1 MRRISALLLIAACSA
16 PEPSTPPL
24 PTPAPAL
31 EAPDIA
37 AKSPSGTLVVATGTA
52 KGNLMSVVSEGAFEK
67 EIIAAM
73 SIPLVDTSFDCSLKK
88 APGLATSWTWSEDG
102 LSVQMTLRDDITFE
116 DGTPLTAEDVAFTFE
131 LLANPAVGSPL
142 AAYAGRMQPGARPEV
157 VDPTHLIW
165 RFTEAYDRDTQIGH
179 MSSVA
184 VLPKHQ
190 LHGADLGALRS
201 HPLSDQPLSYG
212 PFKLGASTPES
223 FTLVRNDA
231 FTGPNRMSSSL
242 DSVTFRVIGEYEDR
256 LAAFEAGEVDLVSD
270 VLVDDVDRMRGV
282 PGATLHRRGWK
293 SLDFI
298 AWNMKNPLFEEVNVR
313 TALSHAVD
321 IQGMLDTMHTDGS
334 GEVFARPAVGT
345 VTPAL
350 CGAYNDTI
358 RPLHHSAATA
368 TEMLA
373 AAGWTDTDDD
383 GIIDK
388 DGQPFSF
395 TLHTNQSNKRRTET
409 AQRVTE
415 QLAAIGV
422 EMKVELEETNAFFE
436 RTRVKDFE
444 AALLGWSADLF
455 ADPSSIWHSD
465 TEDRTYEFNM
475 VSYANPRVAEL
486 LDEGLRTTDP
496 REAAKIYQE
505 VQALIYADQPYT
517 FLWWTDRVVALHQS
531 IEGQQIDMVA
541 MLHHLHE
548 WSKTTE

>member
-1 MRRISALLLIAACSA
+1 
-16 PEPSTPPL
+16 
-24 PTPAPAL
+24 
-31 EAPDIA
+31 
-37 AKSPSGTLVVATGTA
+37 
-52 KGNLMSVVSEGAFEK
+52 
-67 EIIAAM
+67 
-73 SIPLVDTSFDCSLKK
+73 
-88 APGLATSWTWSEDG
+88 
-102 LSVQMTLRDDITFE
+102 MTLRDDITFQ

-142 AAYAGRMQPGARPEV
+142 AAYASRMQPGARPEV
-157 VDPTHLIW
+157 VDPTHLVW
-165 RFTEAYDRDTQIGH
+165 RFTEAYDRDTQMGH

-184 VLPKHQ
+184 VLPKHH
-190 LHGADLGALRS
+190 LHDADLGDLRT
-201 HPLSDQPLSYG
+201 HPLASQPLSYG
-212 PFKLGASTPES
+212 PFKLGDSTSDS

-231 FTGPNRMSSSL
+231 FSGPNRMSASL
-242 DSVTFRVIGEYEDR
+242 EAVKFQVIEEYEAR

-270 VLVDDVDRMRGV
+270 ILVDDVDRMRAI

-321 IQGMLDTMHTDGS
+321 IQGLLDTMHTDGS
-334 GEVFARPAVGT
+334 GEVYARPAVGT

-395 TLHTNQSNKRRTET
+395 TLHTNSSNKRRTET
-409 AQRVTE
+409 AERVTE

-422 EMKVELEETNAFFE
+422 QMTVELEETNAFFE

-475 VSYANPRVAEL
+475 VSYANPRVDEL

-517 FLWWTDRVVALHQS
+517 FLWWTDRVVALKDS
-531 IEGQQIDMVA
+531 VEGEEIDMVA

-548 WSKTTE
+548 WSKPQE